1 MRNVVYVTGAW
12 GRNPVEADW
21 KAGRSF
27 RIVGVGMIV
36 NISMRKLLKA
46 LGYYGFTVLDNHGRE
61 VFTVNV

>member
-12 GRNPVEADW
+12 GRNPVETDW

-36 NISMRKLLKA
+36 NIGMRTLLKT
-46 LGYYGFTVLDNHGRE
+46 LGYYGFTALDNNGRE
-61 VFTVNV
+61 VFTFDI